1 MSAPTSVRR
10 FPPRRGLTLIGLL
23 GWMVVIG
30 FAGLMVLRVVPSV
43 LEFYAIQHVVDRMA
57 AGEMGRTVAE
67 MRAGFDRHR
76 DTDVTITTLRGS
88 DLDITKEDNQVVVR
102 FAYDSEI
109 ELVKPVYLMIKYEGR
124 SKPR

>member
-1 MSAPTSVRR
+1 MSVPPSVRR
-10 FPPRRGLTLIGLL
+10 LPPRRGLTLIGLL

-43 LEFYAIQHVVDRMA
+43 MEFYAIQHVVDRMA

-67 MRAGFDRHR
+67 MRNGFDRHR
-76 DTDVTITTLRGS
+76 DTDVTITSLRGS

-102 FAYDSEI
+102 FAYDSQI

-124 SKPR
+124 SKPH

>member
-1 MSAPTSVRR
+1 MSAPPSVRR
-10 FPPRRGLTLIGLL
+10 LPPRRGLTLIGLL
-23 GWMVVIG
+23 GWTVVVG

-43 LEFYAIQHVVDRMA
+43 MEFYAIQHVVDRMA

-67 MRAGFDRHR
+67 MRSGFDRHR
-76 DTDVTITTLRGS
+76 DTDVTITSLHGS

-109 ELVKPVYLMIKYEGR
+109 ELIKPVYLTIKYEGR
-124 SKPR
+124 SRPH